1 MAWIKFMGGWDVH
14 GDKQDPI
21 ANKVFFDFA
30 EIWKPKIRVCGGDLF
45 DFRPMRKGASADEQR
60 ESIQQDFKAGQ
71 EWFERFKPQHFIR
84 GNHDERI
91 YDVAQN
97 GTGIAQDFCYE
108 KVGDIE
114 KMVRKHKCR
123 MLPYDKRHNIL
134 RIGHLK
140 MLHGFSA
147 GVFATRQTAMVY
159 GSCLFGHIH
168 AIDTHAI
175 PGLER
180 RVAKAVGC
188 LCRLDM
194 DYNSRQPNTLR
205 QAHGFPYGVV
215 NDKTGHYHVW
225 QAEKVGGRWLLATDI
240 VEL

>member
-1 MAWIKFMGGWDVH
+1 MGGWDIH
-14 GDKQDPI
+14 GDKQDAS
-21 ANKVFFDFA
+21 ANRVFFQFC
-30 EIWKPKIRVCGGDLF
+30 ELWKPSIRVCGGDLF
-45 DFRPMRKGASADEQR
+45 DLRPMRKGASAEEQR
-60 ESIQQDFKAGQ
+60 ESIKKDFEAGM
-71 EWFERFKPQHFIR
+71 EWLDRFKPHFFIR
-84 GNHDERI
+84 GNHDERL
-91 YDVAQN
+91 YDLAEN
-97 GTGIAQDFCYE
+97 GVGIARDYAST
-108 KVGDIE
+108 KVQE
-114 KMVRKHKCR
+114 LERELKRKKCR
-123 MLPYDKRHNIL
+123 MLPYDKRNNIL

-140 MLHGFSA
+140 MLHGFSS
-147 GVFATRQTAMVY
+147 GIFAARQTALVY

-205 QAHGFPYGVV
+205 QAHGFPYGVI
-215 NDKTGHYHVW
+215 NEKTGHYHVW
-225 QAEKVGGRWLLATDI
+225 QAEKIGSKWLMASDI